1 VKNLSKVIGG
11 DQAQEFRSWSIPEL
25 QSKSPDRGQVQ
36 VQEPTQ
42 NSAGQGLLT
51 AEKIAEIQAQA
62 YQEGF
67 SQGRKEGF
75 EAGNSEVSARAQ
87 QLNTLM
93 GLLNEPFKQLD
104 AQVEQELLVLVI
116 TLTRQ
121 LVRREMR
128 HEPGE
133 ILAVIRQ
140 TMSALPTAARDVRL
154 HLHPEDSALVRE
166 SLALNETEPSWRIV
180 EDPVLTRGDCRV
192 VSETS
197 QIDATLENR
206 LNALITSML
215 GGERAR
221 DRQEP

>member
-1 VKNLSKVIGG
+1 LSKVIAG
-11 DQAQEFRSWSIPEL
+11 DQAQEFRSWSISEL
-25 QSKSPDRGQVQ
+25 QSKLPDRGQVQ
-36 VQEPTQ
+36 GQ
-42 NSAGQGLLT
+42 NSRGQGLLT

-62 YQEGF
+62 HQEGF
-67 SQGRKEGF
+67 AQGRKEGF
-75 EAGNSEVSARAQ
+75 EAGHAEVSAKAQ

-93 GLLNEPFKQLD
+93 GLLNEPFEQLD

-121 LVRREMR
+121 LVRREIR

-215 GGERAR
+215 GGERSR

>member
-1 VKNLSKVIGG
+1 LSKVIAG

-25 QSKSPDRGQVQ
+25 LQSKSPDRGQVPAQ
-36 VQEPTQ
+36 H
-42 NSAGQGLLT
+42 SGGQGLLT

-75 EAGNSEVSARAQ
+75 EAGRSEVSARAQ

-93 GLLNEPFKQLD
+93 GLLSEPFKQLD
-104 AQVEQELLVLVI
+104 AQVEQELLALVI

-121 LVRREMR
+121 LVRREMK

-154 HLHPEDSALVRE
+154 HLHPEDSILVRE

-192 VSETS
+192 VSEAS

-206 LNALITSML
+206 LNALIASML

>member
-1 VKNLSKVIGG
+1 MSKVIAG
-11 DQAQEFRSWSIPEL
+11 DDAQEFRSWSIPEL
-25 QSKSPDRGQVQ
+25 QSNTSDRGQAQ
-36 VQEPTQ
+36 AQ
-42 NSAGQGLLT
+42 NSGRQGLLT

-67 SQGRKEGF
+67 SQGRKEGIA
-75 EAGNSEVSARAQ
+75 AGKSEISARAQ

-104 AQVEQELLVLVI
+104 GQVEQELLALVI

-121 LVRREMR
+121 LIRREMK

-140 TMSALPTAARDVRL
+140 TMSALPMATRDVRL
-154 HLHPEDSALVRE
+154 HLHPEDSVLVRE
-166 SLALNETEPSWRIV
+166 SLTLNETEQTWRIV

-192 VSETS
+192 VSQTS

-206 LNALITSML
+206 LNALIASML

>member
-1 VKNLSKVIGG
+1 MSKVIAG

-25 QSKSPDRGQVQ
+25 QSKSPDHGQVQ
-36 VQEPTQ
+36 AQ

-75 EAGNSEVSARAQ
+75 EAGNSEVSARAH

-93 GLLNEPFKQLD
+93 GALNEPFKQLD
-104 AQVEQELLVLVI
+104 AQVEQELLALVI

-121 LVRREMR
+121 LVRREMK
-128 HEPGE
+128 HESGE

-140 TMSALPTAARDVRL
+140 TMSALPMAARDVRL

-166 SLALNETEPSWRIV
+166 SLALSETEPSWRIV

-192 VSETS
+192 VSEAS

-206 LNALITSML
+206 LNALIASML